1 MFLGSFLGGEG
12 EGDSPA
18 VGLGNVLE
26 SQGPIKISFSC
37 GRSSAIQTRKLYTI
51 KSTKYH
57 QGEEILF
64 QCWLILLFVN
74 TIVFNN
80 FLFVQENILLLSYP
94 FTLFYSHS
102 H

>member
-1 MFLGSFLGGEG
+1 MVAIWWSLAHSWAGEGGGER
-12 EGDSPA
+12 GDCPA

-37 GRSSAIQTRKLYTI
+37 GRSSAIQTRKLCTI

-64 QCWLILLFVN
+64 QCWSIIFIYTL
-74 TIVFNN
+74 VFNN
-80 FLFVQENILLLSYP
+80 VLFVQENILTLL
-94 FTLFYSHS
+94 LLL
-102 H
+102 